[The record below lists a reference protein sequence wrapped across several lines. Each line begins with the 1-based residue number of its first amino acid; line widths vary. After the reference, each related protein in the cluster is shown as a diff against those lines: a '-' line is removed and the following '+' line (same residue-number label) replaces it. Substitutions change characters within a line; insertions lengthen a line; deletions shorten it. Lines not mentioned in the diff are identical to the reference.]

1 MRKPNLKVI
10 SHEMLRTS
18 LNMVKKDGGIK
29 TSLIMSG
36 EGYTISN
43 LTINPKYRKYI
54 IYEELM
60 ICTGHEGEIFRI
72 PKSPSGYL
80 VREDLAPIV
89 IQGMTNEA
97 IKTLIQDVNQLIKII
112 RPLTTG
118 NEIQRN
124 NRVVKKLAL
133 IFKDF
138 RGYRHE

>member
-10 SHEMLRTS
+10 SHEMLRSS
-18 LNMVKKDGGIK
+18 LNMEAKDGGIR

-36 EGYTISN
+36 EGYSIST

-138 RGYRHE
+138 RSYRNE